1 MKNKMNHKIFS
12 LNYISM
18 MNVKLLKTTK
28 HRFKMKNETQAMNGK
43 ITKHKLHQ
51 KLRQNGTF

>member
-1 MKNKMNHKIFS
+1 
-12 LNYISM
+12 M